1 MTART
6 IKVDTLARVEGEGA
20 ILLRFSGGQ
29 LTDAKLRIYEP
40 PRLFEAFLR
49 GRTYME
55 LPDLVARICGICPVA
70 YQMCAVQAVEQ
81 AFGVTIDPRVTA
93 LRRLLYCGEYIES
106 HALHIYLLHAPDFLG
121 YPDGL
126 AMAADHGGRVKQAL
140 AAKKTGNDLMAAIG
154 GREIHPISLCPGGFY
169 RAPERRALLALTDAL
184 QRARDT
190 AIETVHWVRGFF
202 FPDFQQDYEFVSLR
216 PAKSYPIDGGR
227 IVSSRGL
234 DIPIEKYGDH
244 FVEKHVAHSNALHS
258 VLRARGTYHVGPMA
272 RFNLNFDRLPVPIQ
286 DLARESGV
294 APPCRNPFM
303 SIIVRG
309 LELLYACE
317 EALELIA
324 SYERPEPPHAP
335 VKPRAGVGHGATEA
349 PRGMLYHHYEF
360 DAEGRVVNARIVPP
374 TAQNQKCIEEDLRA
388 FVPTLSGE
396 LESEIILRAEQA
408 VRNYDPCIS
417 CATHA
422 LKAVIER

>member
-1 MTART
+1 MTTRT

-20 ILLRFSGGQ
+20 IWLKFNGGQ

-40 PRLFEAFLR
+40 PRLFEAFIR
-49 GRTYME
+49 GRSYME

-70 YQMCAVQAVEQ
+70 YQTCAVQAVEQ
-81 AFGVTIDPRVTA
+81 AFGVAVDPRVTA
-93 LRRLLYCGEYIES
+93 LRRLLYCGEWIES

-126 AMAADHGGRVKQAL
+126 AMAADHGPRVKQAL
-140 AAKKTGNDLMAAIG
+140 AAKKTGNDLMTVIG
-154 GREIHPISLCPGGFY
+154 GREIHPISLRPGGFY
-169 RAPERRALLALTDAL
+169 RAPERRALLGLTDAL

-190 AIETVHWVRGFF
+190 AVETVRWVRGFD
-202 FPDFQQDYEFVSLR
+202 FPEFQQDYEFVSLR
-216 PAKSYPIDGGR
+216 PASAYPIDGGR

-234 DIPIEKYGDH
+234 DSGIEQYGEH

-258 VLRARGTYHVGPMA
+258 LLRARGTYQVGPLA
-272 RFNLNFDRLPVPIQ
+272 RFNLNFDRLPESIQ
-286 DLARESGV
+286 ELARESGV
-294 APPCRNPFM
+294 APPCRNPFA
-303 SIIVRG
+303 SIVVRG

-317 EALELIA
+317 EALEIIA
-324 SYERPEPPHAP
+324 SYERPEPAHAE
-335 VKPRAGVGHGATEA
+335 VTPRAGVGHAATEA
-349 PRGMLYHHYEF
+349 PRGLLYHRYEF
-360 DAEGRVVNARIVPP
+360 DAEGRVLTARIVPP

-388 FVPTLSGE
+388 FVPTLAGE
-396 LESEIILRAEQA
+396 SDSEITLRAEQA

-422 LKAVIER
+422 LRAIIER